1 MKNDTTIRIEGTVQ
15 NIVFQ
20 NPENGYTI
28 AEIIYEG
35 AVLTVVGSMPLLCMG
50 EILSAEGRFTHHQN
64 YGKQF
69 LVEGYTTELPCATDG
84 IRLYLSGGLI
94 RGIGPVLAGRITEA
108 FGDNTFEIICT
119 SPEKLAKVKGINPE
133 KARLISKEF
142 NRQFGLR
149 EAIIQ
154 LTSLGISATM
164 AIQAYNVYGANVT
177 DIATQNPYFLCSPP
191 VLLDFSLADKIAM
204 TLNFGRDINDRL
216 TAGLYHVLRHN
227 TSNGHCCI
235 PKHQLI
241 PTVSQFLLVE
251 DQQIESILAN
261 EIEDMKLTSYV
272 ANNIIYIYL
281 PDYYKAEREIAE
293 RLLDL
298 RERKAKPIKD
308 LDERLEQLE
317 LIQGIQYQQLQKS
330 AIKGA
335 MKCGVFVLTGGPG
348 TGKTTAV
355 KAIISLL
362 EQSAQRTALVAPTGR
377 AAKRMTELCDRDA
390 TTIHRLLEVN
400 FNNKEELTFVHNEL
414 KPLKFDV
421 VIIDEMSMVD
431 IFLFCSLLRALPS
444 RARLIIIGDHE
455 QLPSVGPG
463 NILKS
468 VLASE
473 QLPYV
478 SLNEVF
484 RQSQSSLIVSNAHR
498 IKRGEFPVC
507 DNKSGDYYFL
517 EQYGDKAQRTVL
529 DLASYRLTNKYG
541 FDGLTDIQVLCATK
555 VGPLGTQALNP
566 LLQNLLNP
574 KKNDDEQITVF
585 DKIFRVGDKVM
596 QTKNNYDL
604 QYEREDGFTGTGV
617 FNGDIGYISKID
629 KRKGRIC
636 VLFDDRVYDYAAE
649 QLIELEHA
657 YAITIHKSQG
667 SEFTAV
673 ILPLCDIPKRLCYR
687 NLLYTAITRAR
698 DLLVTVGDKSI
709 VANMLSDDKSSKR
722 YSLIERFLCE
732 DN

>member
-1 MKNDTTIRIEGTVQ
+1 MKSSSTTRVEGTVQ

-20 NPENGYTI
+20 NSENGYTI
-28 AEIIYEG
+28 AEIIFDG

-50 EILSAEGRFTHHQN
+50 EIISAEGRYTHHQN

-69 LVEGYTTELPCATDG
+69 LVEGYTTELPTASEG

-94 RGIGPVLAGRITEA
+94 KGVGPVLAGRITEA
-108 FGDNTFEIICT
+108 FGDDTFEIICT

-133 KARLISKEF
+133 KAKLISKEF

-154 LTSLGISATM
+154 LTSMGLSAAT
-164 AIQAYNVYGANVT
+164 AIQAYNTYGANVT
-177 DIATQNPYFLCSPP
+177 HIVTQNPYFLCNVP
-191 VLLDFSLADKIAM
+191 VLLDFSLADKIAEH
-204 TLNFGRDINDRL
+204 LDFGHDVHDRL
-216 TAGLYHVLRHN
+216 IAGIYHVLRHN
-227 TSNGHCCI
+227 TTNGHCCI
-235 PKHQLI
+235 PKHKLV
-241 PTVSQFLLVE
+241 PAVAGFLVVE
-251 DQQIESILAN
+251 EQRIDSILSD
-261 EIEDMKLTSYV
+261 EIEASRLISYIS
-272 ANNIIYIYL
+272 NNEIYIYL
-281 PDYYKAEREIAE
+281 PEYYHAEREIAE

-298 RERKAKPIKD
+298 RERKAKKTTD
-308 LDERLEQLE
+308 LEEKLEQLE
-317 LIQGIQYQQLQKS
+317 IIQGLQYQHLQKS
-330 AIKGA
+330 AIRGA

-400 FNNKEELTFVHNEL
+400 FNNKEEITFVHNEI
-414 KPLKFDV
+414 KPLKYDV
-421 VIIDEMSMVD
+421 VIVDEMSMVD
-431 IFLFCSLLRALPS
+431 IFLFCALLRALPS
-444 RARLIIIGDHE
+444 TARLILIGDHE

-468 VLASE
+468 IIESE
-473 QLPYV
+473 QIACI

-484 RQSQSSLIVSNAHR
+484 RQSQSSMIVSNAHR
-498 IKRGEFPVC
+498 IRRGEFPVC
-507 DNKSGDYYFL
+507 NNKTGDYYFL
-517 EQYGDKAQRTVL
+517 EQLGDKAQRTVL
-529 DLASYRLTNKYG
+529 DLASHRLTNKYG
-541 FDGLTDIQVLCATK
+541 YNGLTDLQVLCATK
-555 VGPLGTQALNP
+555 VGPLGTLALNP

-574 KKNDDEQITVF
+574 KKNDDEQISNAERV
-585 DKIFRVGDKVM
+585 FRVGDKVM

-604 QYEREDGFTGTGV
+604 EYEREDGFTGTGV
-617 FNGDIGYISKID
+617 FNGDIGYINSID
-629 KRKGRIC
+629 KKKGKIR
-636 VLFDDRVYDYAAE
+636 VLFDDRTYIYVAD

-673 ILPLCDIPKRLCYR
+673 ILPVCDIPKRLCYR
-687 NLLYTAITRAR
+687 KLLYTAVTRAR
-698 DLLVTVGDKSI
+698 ELLVTVGERSVI
-709 VANMLSDDKSSKR
+709 ASMLSDDKASKR

-732 DN
+732 NN